1 VYYDTSKRE
10 RKKTN
15 PKGRGLHM
23 LTYNPSTGA
32 TEAELLCVRGL
43 LGLHSPYYVNQSYT
57 AKLSQQ
63 NKNNNR
69 NQVK

>member
-1 VYYDTSKRE
+1 
-10 RKKTN
+10 
-15 PKGRGLHM
+15 
-23 LTYNPSTGA
+23 
-32 TEAELLCVRGL
+32 EAELLCVRGL